1 MAKEKLELKAIQE
14 LIASSEANWEAGITT
29 VSELTELE
37 KKRKLGY
44 VPGPDDVSLE
54 EQVEEGERAFAAY
67 AATAALS
74 RDAFGAP
81 ASLDWRNNNGNFVTP
96 VKNQGSCGSCVAF
109 GTIASVESMIKIA
122 RGANYQVD
130 LSEAHLFY
138 CHARSEGRTCANGW
152 WPDRAL
158 SFFQSQGVTEDSYYP
173 YSAGDQNCTGKL
185 AGWDSRLNK
194 ITGYSKINGIVAM
207 KEYISTKGPVE
218 ACFAVYQDF
227 YNYRSGIYRKVSGS
241 LVGGHCV
248 CIVGYDTAGG
258 YWICKNSWGPGF
270 GESGFFKIAFGQ
282 CGIEE
287 QVYGATGIVNNYD
300 ISGVKVQGLWA
311 INENRN
317 AWVYLS
323 GGHGWKKIGNANDAA
338 FVNILTQLASA
349 KATNSNVN
357 VQLVNN
363 MIQIVYVF

>member
-1 MAKEKLELKAIQE
+1 MY
-14 LIASSEANWEAGITT
+14 
-29 VSELTELE
+29 
-37 KKRKLGY
+37 KR
-44 VPGPDDVSLE
+44 
-54 EQVEEGERAFAAY
+54 Q
-67 AATAALS
+67 
-74 RDAFGAP
+74 
-81 ASLDWRNNNGNFVTP
+81 
-96 VKNQGSCGSCVAF
+96 
-109 GTIASVESMIKIA
+109 
-122 RGANYQVD
+122 
-130 LSEAHLFY
+130 
-138 CHARSEGRTCANGW
+138 
-152 WPDRAL
+152 
-158 SFFQSQGVTEDSYYP
+158 
-173 YSAGDQNCTGKL
+173 
-185 AGWDSRLNK
+185 
-194 ITGYSKINGIVAM
+194 
-207 KEYISTKGPVE
+207 
-218 ACFAVYQDF
+218 
-227 YNYRSGIYRKVSGS
+227 
-241 LVGGHCV
+241 
-248 CIVGYDTAGG
+248 G

-317 AWVYLS
+317 AWVYFS